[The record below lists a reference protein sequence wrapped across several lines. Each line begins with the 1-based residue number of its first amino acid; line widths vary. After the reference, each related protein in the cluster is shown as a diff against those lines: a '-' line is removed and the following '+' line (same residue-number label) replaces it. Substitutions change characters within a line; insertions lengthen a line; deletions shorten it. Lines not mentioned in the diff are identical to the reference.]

1 MRFRWLYVLLM
12 GALAVPFSV
21 GCSGCNK
28 RDPNTIVVVSS
39 LPRTGSAKGQTD
51 TMVNGIRMAIDEYG
65 GKVGDFPILFQDKD
79 DAEASSGQWT
89 AAAET
94 ANANAAVNDK
104 DVMVYIGPYNSGAA
118 AVSMPI
124 LNKAG
129 LIMISPAT
137 TATGLT
143 KKNPDNKDEPEIY
156 RPTGKVNFCRVV
168 PTDDKQGP
176 VAARFIAEELK
187 KKRVYILNDNERYGE
202 GIAKEFE
209 GGARQYG
216 LTVMGNEKINVAQQ
230 EFGSLMTKIKN
241 SDGGPPDAIYF
252 GGTTQSKGGQI
263 AKDMIKTIPGCV
275 LVVPD
280 GCYEKAFIDS
290 AGINLE
296 GRVYV
301 TFGGRDPSSLT
312 SGPGKAFVD
321 KYREKYKTEPEAYAV
336 YGYESAKVALAAIKK
351 VNKKDRDAI
360 REAVLATRDFTEGAI
375 GTWSFDENGDISAQI
390 FTISKVEGGNFVP
403 VKEIDMADKKTAA
416 K

>member
-1 MRFRWLYVLLM
+1 MRFRWLYVLLV

-28 RDPNTIVVVSS
+28 RDPNTIVIVSS

-51 TMVNGIRMAIDEYG
+51 TMVNGIKMAIDEYG
-65 GKVGDFPILFQDKD
+65 GKVGDFTILFQDKD

-124 LNKAG
+124 LNQAG
-129 LIMISPAT
+129 LVMISPAT

-143 KKNPDNKDEPEIY
+143 KKNPDNKDEPDIY
-156 RPTGKVNFCRVV
+156 RPTGKVNFSRVV

-209 GGARQYG
+209 AGARKYG

-230 EFGSLMTKIKN
+230 EFGALMTKIKN
-241 SDGGPPDAIYF
+241 SEGGPPDAIYF

-263 AKDMIKTIPGCV
+263 AKDMIKTIPNCV

-290 AGINLE
+290 AGANLA

-312 SGPGKAFVD
+312 SGPGKAFID

-336 YGYESAKVALAAIKK
+336 YGYEAAKVALAAIKK

-360 REAVLATRDFTEGAI
+360 REAVLATRDFSDGAI

-403 VKEIDMADKKTAA
+403 VKEIDMADKNRPA

>member
-1 MRFRWLYVLLM
+1 MRFRWFHALLVVP
-12 GALAVPFSV
+12 LAIPFSA

-28 RDPNTIVVVSS
+28 RDANTIVIVSS

-51 TMVNGIRMAIDEYG
+51 TMVNGIKMAIDEYD
-65 GKVGDFPILFQDKD
+65 GKVGDFKILFQDKD

-104 DVMVYIGPYNSGAA
+104 DAMVYIGPYNSGAA

-129 LIMISPAT
+129 IAMISPAA

-143 KKNPDNKDEPEIY
+143 KKNADNKDEPDIY
-156 RPTGKVNFCRVV
+156 RPSGKLNFTRVV
-168 PTDDKQGP
+168 PTDDLQGP
-176 VAARFIAEELK
+176 IAARFIAEELK
-187 KKRVYILNDNERYGE
+187 KKRVYVLNDNERYGE

-209 GGARQYG
+209 AGARKFG
-216 LTVMGNEKINVAQQ
+216 LTVLGSEKINVAQQ

-241 SDGGPPDAIYF
+241 SEGGPPDAIYF
-252 GGTTQSKGGQI
+252 GGTTQSKGGQV

-290 AGINLE
+290 AGAGLE
-296 GRVYV
+296 SKVYV
-301 TFGGRDPSSLT
+301 TFGGQDPTALK
-312 SGPGKAFVD
+312 GAGKAFVE
-321 KYREKYKTEPEAYAV
+321 KYKEKYKTDPEAYAV
-336 YGYESAKVALAAIKK
+336 YGYEAAKVALAAIKK

-360 REAVLATRDFTEGAI
+360 REAILGTKNFSEGAI
-375 GTWSFDENGDISAQI
+375 GTWSFDENGDTTAQI
-390 FTISKVEGGNFVP
+390 FTISEIKNGNFVP
-403 VKEIDMADKKTAA
+403 VKELNGLKPTTP
-416 K
+416 

>member
-1 MRFRWLYVLLM
+1 MRFRWLYFVL
-12 GALAVPFSV
+12 AVPLAVPFAA

-28 RDPNTIVVVSS
+28 RDANTIVIVSS

-51 TMVNGIRMAIDEYG
+51 TMVNGVKMAIDEYD
-65 GKVGDFPILFQDKD
+65 GKVGEFKILYQDKD

-124 LNKAG
+124 CNKAG
-129 LIMISPAT
+129 LLMISPAT

-143 KKNPDNKDEPEIY
+143 KKNPDNRDEPDIY
-156 RPTGKVNFCRVV
+156 RPSGKVNFCRVV
-168 PTDDKQGP
+168 PTDDSQGP
-176 VAARFIAEELK
+176 VAAKFIAEELK
-187 KKRVYILNDNERYGE
+187 KKRVYVLNDNERYGE

-209 GGARQYG
+209 AGARARG
-216 LTVMGNEKINVAQQ
+216 LTVMGNEKINVQQQ
-230 EFGSLMTKIKN
+230 EFGALMTKIKN
-241 SDGGPPDAIYF
+241 SEGGPPDVIYF

-263 AKDMIKTIPGCV
+263 AKDMIKTIPNCV

-290 AGINLE
+290 AGANLQ
-296 GRVYV
+296 GKVYV
-301 TFGGRDPSSLT
+301 TFGGRDPSVLT
-312 SGPGKAFVD
+312 GPGKAFVD
-321 KYREKYKTEPEAYAV
+321 KYREKYKNEPEAYAV
-336 YGYESAKVALAAIKK
+336 YGYEAAKVALAAIKK

-360 REAVLATRDFTEGAI
+360 REAILATKDFGEGAI

-390 FTISKVEGGNFVP
+390 FSISKIEGGNFVP
-403 VKEIDMADKKTAA
+403 VKELDMAKEKKVQ
-416 K
+416 

>member
-12 GALAVPFSV
+12 GALAVPFSA

-28 RDPNTIVVVSS
+28 RDPNTIVIVSS

-51 TMVNGIRMAIDEYG
+51 TMVNGIKMAIDEFG
-65 GKVGDFPILFQDKD
+65 GKVGDFPILLQDKD

-94 ANANAAVNDK
+94 ANANAAANDK

-129 LIMISPAT
+129 LVMISPAA

-143 KKNPDNKDEPEIY
+143 KKNPDNKDEPDIY
-156 RPTGKVNFCRVV
+156 RPTGKLSFCRVV

-176 VAARFIAEELK
+176 VAARFLAEQK
-187 KKRVYILNDNERYGE
+187 KMRVYVLNDNERYGE

-209 GGARQYG
+209 AGARKYG

-241 SDGGPPDAIYF
+241 SKEGPPDAIYF

-263 AKDMIKTIPGCV
+263 AKDMIKTIPNCV
-275 LVVPD
+275 LIVPD

-290 AGINLE
+290 AGTNLE
-296 GRVYV
+296 GRVFA

-312 SGPGKAFVD
+312 GPGKAFVD
-321 KYREKYKTEPEAYAV
+321 KYREKYKTEPEVYAI
-336 YGYESAKVALAAIKK
+336 YGYEAAKLALATIKK

-360 REAVLATRDFTEGAI
+360 REAILATKDFSEGAI
-375 GTWSFDENGDISAQI
+375 GTWSFDADGDISAQI
-390 FTISKVEGGNFVP
+390 FTISKIEGGKFVP
-403 VKEIDMADKKTAA
+403 VKEIDMADKKAP
-416 K
+416 

>member
-1 MRFRWLYVLLM
+1 MRFRWYYVLLM
-12 GALAVPFSV
+12 GTLAIPFSA

-28 RDPNTIVVVSS
+28 RDENTIVIVSS

-51 TMVNGIRMAIDEYG
+51 TMVNGIKMAIDEVD
-65 GKVGDFPILFQDKD
+65 GKVGGFKILFQDKD

-104 DVMVYIGPYNSGAA
+104 DAMVYIGPYNSGAA

-129 LIMISPAT
+129 IAMISPAA

-143 KKNPDNKDEPEIY
+143 KKNPDNKDEPDIY
-156 RPTGKVNFCRVV
+156 RPTGKLNFTRVV
-168 PTDDKQGP
+168 PTDDLQGP
-176 VAARFIAEELK
+176 IAARFIAEELK
-187 KKRVYILNDNERYGE
+187 KKRVYVLNDNERYGE

-209 GGARQYG
+209 AGAQKLG

-252 GGTTQSKGGQI
+252 GGTTQSKGGQV
-263 AKDMIKTIPGCV
+263 AKDMIKTIPGCI

-290 AGINLE
+290 AGTGLE
-296 GRVYV
+296 GKVFV
-301 TFGGRDPSSLT
+301 TFGGQDPTRLT
-312 SGPGKAFVD
+312 GEGKKFVENY
-321 KYREKYKTEPEAYAV
+321 KEKYKTDPEAYAV
-336 YGYESAKVALAAIKK
+336 YGYEAAKVALAAIKK

-360 REAVLATRDFTEGAI
+360 REAILATKNFSEGAI
-375 GTWSFDENGDISAQI
+375 GTWSFDENGDTSAQI
-390 FTISKVEGGNFVP
+390 FTISEIKNGTFVP
-403 VKEIDMADKKTAA
+403 TKELNGLK
-416 K
+416 

>member
-1 MRFRWLYVLLM
+1 MRFRWYYVLFA
-12 GALAVPFSV
+12 GALAVPLTT

-28 RDPNTIVVVSS
+28 RDANTIVIVSS

-51 TMVNGIRMAIDEYG
+51 TMVNGIKMAIDEYEG
-65 GKVGDFPILFQDKD
+65 QVGDFKIVFQDRD

-129 LIMISPAT
+129 IVMISPAT

-143 KKNPDNKDEPEIY
+143 KKNPDNKDEPDIY
-156 RPTGKVNFCRVV
+156 RPTGKLNFTRVV
-168 PTDDKQGP
+168 PTDDLQGP
-176 VAARFIAEELK
+176 IAARFISEELK
-187 KKRVYILNDNERYGE
+187 KKRVYVLNDNERYGE

-209 GGARQYG
+209 AGARKLG

-230 EFGSLMTKIKN
+230 EYGALMTKIKN
-241 SDGGPPDAIYF
+241 SEGGPPDAIYF

-290 AGINLE
+290 AGTGLE
-296 GRVYV
+296 GKVFV
-301 TFGGRDPSSLT
+301 TFGGQDPTRLT
-312 SGPGKAFVD
+312 GPGKAFVE
-321 KYREKYKTEPEAYAV
+321 KYKEKYKTEPEAYAV
-336 YGYESAKVALAAIKK
+336 YGYEAAKVALAAIKK

-360 REAVLATRDFTEGAI
+360 REAILGTKNFSDGAI
-375 GTWSFDENGDISAQI
+375 GTWSFDENGDTTAQV
-390 FTISKVEGGNFVP
+390 FTISEIKNGNFVP
-403 VKEIDMADKKTAA
+403 VKELNGLK
-416 K
+416 

>member
-1 MRFRWLYVLLM
+1 MRFRWLYVLFM
-12 GALAVPFSV
+12 GTLAVPFAT

-28 RDPNTIVVVSS
+28 RDPNTIVILSS

-51 TMVNGIRMAIDEYG
+51 TMVNGIQMAIDEYG
-65 GKVGDFPILFQDKD
+65 GRVGDFPIVFLDKD

-129 LIMISPAT
+129 ITMISPAA

-209 GGARQYG
+209 GGARAYG

-263 AKDMIKTIPGCV
+263 AKDMIKTIPNCV
-275 LVVPD
+275 LLVPD

-296 GRVYV
+296 GKVFV
-301 TFGGRDPSSLT
+301 TFGGRDPSVLT
-312 SGPGKAFVD
+312 GPGKAFVD

-336 YGYESAKVALAAIKK
+336 YGYEAAKVALAAIKK

-360 REAVLATRDFTEGAI
+360 REAILATKNFGEGAI

-390 FTISKVEGGNFVP
+390 FTISKIEGSRFVP
-403 VKEIDMADKKTAA
+403 VKELDMAKEKAA
-416 K
+416 P